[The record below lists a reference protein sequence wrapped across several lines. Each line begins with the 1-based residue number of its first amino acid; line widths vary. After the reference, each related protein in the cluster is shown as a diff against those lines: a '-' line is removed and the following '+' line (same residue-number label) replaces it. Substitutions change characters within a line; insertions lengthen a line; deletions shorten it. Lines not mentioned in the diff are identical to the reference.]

1 MALRGVIA
9 YIGVGSNLEEPLR
22 QCRLALQN
30 LDAVNDTRLLRASSF
45 YRTEPVG
52 VREQDAFINAA
63 AEIRTELSPRT
74 LLEALKA
81 IEQEMG
87 RRKSLRR
94 WGPRVIDLDILLY
107 GQDIVQE
114 DDLVIPHPELHKR
127 RFVLAPLCEISSY
140 VIHPAFGISMQ
151 GLLIRLEND
160 DRNVVVKIQQADA

>member
-30 LDAVNDTRLLRASSF
+30 LDALNDTRVLRTSSF

-52 VREQDAFINAA
+52 VREQDPFINAV
-63 AEIRTELSPRT
+63 AEIRTELLPRT
-74 LLEALKA
+74 LLGALKA
-81 IEQEMG
+81 IEREMG
-87 RRKSLRR
+87 RRDSLR

-107 GQDIVQE
+107 GQDVLRE
-114 DDLVIPHPELHKR
+114 KDLVIPHPEFHKR

-151 GLLIRLEND
+151 GLLTRLEID
-160 DRNVVVKIQQADA
+160 DRSAVVKIQQTDA